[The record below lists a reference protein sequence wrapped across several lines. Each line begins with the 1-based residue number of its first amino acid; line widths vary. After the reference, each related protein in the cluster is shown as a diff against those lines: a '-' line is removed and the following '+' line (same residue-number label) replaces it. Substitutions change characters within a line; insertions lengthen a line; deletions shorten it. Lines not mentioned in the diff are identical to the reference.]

1 MPAATGLLLD
11 SIGLIYDSLIY
22 PERWND
28 LLTQLWLELSC
39 DTTAIALHDLDN
51 HSPGIQIAVGI
62 SDRLIGEWNGTY
74 GRKNPRAPEIRS
86 KILRSGSW
94 FHTNSIDKMPASIRE
109 DPYVHWLQHNDLY
122 HSMVLAMRS
131 GSVVT
136 SLNLTRADPARP
148 FEAAAQT
155 LMRQLIPHLQRALQ
169 IHSRNETLR
178 MLCEAGKFA
187 LEKIDTAVIALN
199 EQHQVVL
206 TNRSADEI
214 LSRERSILVR
224 AGKLVAKR
232 FSDRIALDRLLQLAS
247 QTSIGRGESS
257 GGVMTLHDDAQTPV
271 SVIVTPFRPS
281 RVWAPK
287 RPCLLVFIFDPA
299 AKPFSRARLLRDIFA
314 LSPAECRLSEM
325 LHQGFDLNA
334 AAGRLGVTAASARFM
349 LKRIFHKTGAHRQSQ
364 LLQLLSR
371 LPADG

>member
-86 KILRSGSW
+86 EILRSGSW
-94 FHTNSIDKMPASIRE
+94 FHTNSIDKMPALIRE
-109 DPYVHWLQHNDLY
+109 DPYVDWLQRNDLY
-122 HSMVLAMRS
+122 HSIVLAMRS
-131 GSVVT
+131 GSFVT

-169 IHSRNETLR
+169 IHSRNDTLR

-199 EQHQVVL
+199 EQQQVVL

-271 SVIVTPFRPS
+271 SVIVTPFRP
-281 RVWAPK
+281 
-287 RPCLLVFIFDPA
+287 
-299 AKPFSRARLLRDIFA
+299 
-314 LSPAECRLSEM
+314 
-325 LHQGFDLNA
+325 
-334 AAGRLGVTAASARFM
+334 
-349 LKRIFHKTGAHRQSQ
+349 
-364 LLQLLSR
+364 
-371 LPADG
+371 